1 MGLTYKQVLEKYQ
14 GKKFGNAK
22 FADDLSITQ
31 GWDAEK
37 KMITKGKLNFKK
49 LREVGITPEVLDEEF
64 KRAIAESN
72 RDVLEVLGAYDLPNP
87 EENK

>member
-1 MGLTYKQVLEKYQ
+1 MTYKQVLEKYQ
-14 GKKFGNAK
+14 GKTFGNAK
-22 FADDLSITQ
+22 FADDLSIAQ

-37 KMITKGKLNFKK
+37 IMITKEKLNFKK

-64 KRAIAESN
+64 KRAIAEAN
-72 RDVLEVLGAYDLPNP
+72 RDVLEVLGAYDLPKP